1 MLRTVPH
8 TRRCY
13 GAVMVWLGLV
23 LFTSIA
29 VAMLRGGRLLH
40 LAEIHLRMWWLLLL
54 GFSLQFARLFLP
66 ADADWA
72 FRVGVS
78 LLLVSYV
85 LLIAVVIVN
94 RDRTGMWLT
103 GLGIIMNFT
112 VIALNGGMPVLGEA
126 AQVAGGFVTDVSILD
141 DQKHVLLDHTSRLTF
156 LADVIPLR
164 AFGVGQV
171 LSIGDVFLAVGLG
184 AFLESELRKPIH
196 WFKRGAGGQAGSAT
210 SS

>member
-1 MLRTVPH
+1 
-8 TRRCY
+8 
-13 GAVMVWLGLV
+13 MVWLGLV

-29 VAMLRGGRLLH
+29 LSLLRGGRLLH
-40 LAEIHLRMWWLLLL
+40 LAEIHLRMWWLLPV
-54 GFSLQFARLFLP
+54 GFAMQFGRVFLP
-66 ADADWA
+66 PDADWA

-78 LLLVSYV
+78 LLLVSYIP
-85 LLIAVVIVN
+85 LIAVVILN

-103 GLGIIMNFT
+103 GIGIIMNFT

-126 AQVAGGFVTDVSILD
+126 AQVAGGFQTDISILN
-141 DQKHVLLDHTSRLTF
+141 DQKHVPLDHTSRLNF
-156 LADVIPLR
+156 LADVIPFR

-196 WFKRGAGGQAGSAT
+196 WFKRGAAGKAGSA
-210 SS
+210 SP

>member
-1 MLRTVPH
+1 MSRFKMKRLIKIQQQARTDLYRQMTERAGH
-8 TRRCY
+8 MATI
-13 GAVMVWLGLV
+13 LD
-23 LFTSIA
+23 
-29 VAMLRGGRLLH
+29 GR
-40 LAEIHLRMWWLLLL
+40 IR
-54 GFSLQFARLFLP
+54 
-66 ADADWA
+66 
-72 FRVGVS
+72 
-78 LLLVSYV
+78 
-85 LLIAVVIVN
+85 
-94 RDRTGMWLT
+94 
-103 GLGIIMNFT
+103 
-112 VIALNGGMPVLGEA
+112 EA
-126 AQVAGGFVTDVSILD
+126 AQVAGGFVTDVSILN